1 VMRSIWTGC
10 TKDET
15 AFAREPSSVVCS
27 SRLAITS
34 LIGLTKIFLT
44 SGMTCRASDS
54 VTVIGDSSNL
64 RTIRSEASSVSDFP
78 RILGSR
84 YVRGSRLSFIG
95 TGLSEFLGATS
106 YISKSSDFLTLGS
119 GNRIAVGKSS

>member
-1 VMRSIWTGC
+1 
-10 TKDET
+10 
-15 AFAREPSSVVCS
+15 
-27 SRLAITS
+27 LATTS
-34 LIGLTKIFLT
+34 LIGLAKIFLT
-44 SGMTCRASDS
+44 SGITCRASDS